1 MKILHIEDYDKEK
14 EKNFSSALK
23 KLIPEHEL
31 KNIEYLEDLYK
42 ENLKDYC
49 FFILDGQFPKDRN
62 SEPDVK
68 SFQLAIKYLS
78 DNEINKNWI
87 IVWSN
92 STRVHKLSSDLDLKY
107 FSKKDLSVEHY
118 KNKGI
123 DPKFMAE
130 KADETKISQI
140 IKSF

>member
-14 EKNFSSALK
+14 GKNFSLALK
-23 KLIPEHEL
+23 QLIPEHDL
-31 KNIEYLEDLYK
+31 KNIEYLKDLYK
-42 ENLKDYC
+42 ENLKDYG

-68 SFQLAIKYLS
+68 SFQVAIKYLL
-78 DNEINKNWI
+78 DNETNKNRI

-92 STRVHKLSSDLDLKY
+92 STRVHKLSSELGLEY
-107 FSKKDLSVEHY
+107 FSKKELSVQHY

-140 IKSF
+140 IKAL

>member
-92 STRVHKLSSDLDLKY
+92 STRVHKLSSELDLKY